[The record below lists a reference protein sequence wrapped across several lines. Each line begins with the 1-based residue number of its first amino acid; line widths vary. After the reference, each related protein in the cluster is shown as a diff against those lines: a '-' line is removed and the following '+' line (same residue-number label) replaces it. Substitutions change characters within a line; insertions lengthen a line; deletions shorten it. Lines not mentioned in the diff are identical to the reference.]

1 MTGTSAKREKILVI
15 KLSALGDFLVALG
28 PMAAIRKHHP
38 DAHITIMTT
47 RPFVDMAQRSR
58 YGDAVEVVTRAK
70 FFEIGA
76 WLRRARFLNSGFD
89 RVYDLQMNDRSS
101 IYFRLMRKKPLWCG
115 TVRGASDNYAAENPQ
130 WRQMHAFDRHKTMLA
145 RHGIDVML
153 PDVRWMQTDVSLL
166 APKEPYVML
175 IPGCAPQ
182 HPYKRWPATKFA
194 ALALKLQHQDY
205 AVCLIGTAAEQDAI
219 AKIKKVAPECYDLS
233 GRTSLYDIA
242 SLAVG
247 AAGAVG
253 NDTGPS
259 HLVAL
264 TGCPLVA
271 LFSGVTDPMR
281 SAPMGTAVTVIQSE
295 DIGDIST
302 DDVMKALRPRETTA
316 DVQSGAFA

>member
-1 MTGTSAKREKILVI
+1 MTGTSASREKILVI

-58 YGDAVEVVTRAK
+58 YADAIEAVTRAK
-70 FFEIGA
+70 FYEIGA
-76 WLRRARFLNSGFD
+76 WLRTVVFLNSGFD
-89 RVYDLQMNDRSS
+89 RVYDLQLNDRSNF
-101 IYFRLMRKKPLWCG
+101 YFRVMRKKPLWCG
-115 TVRGASDNYAAENPQ
+115 IARGASDNYAAENPH
-130 WRQMHAFDRHKTMLA
+130 WRQMHAFDRHKAMLA
-145 RHGIDVML
+145 RHGIDVVL

-182 HPYKRWPATKFA
+182 HPYKRWPAAKFA
-194 ALALKLQHQDY
+194 ALALKLQHQGY

-219 AKIKKVAPECYDLS
+219 AKIKKVAPDCYDLS

-242 SLAVG
+242 SLAAG

-259 HLVAL
+259 HLAAL

-271 LFSGVTDPMR
+271 LFSGVTDPSR
-281 SAPMGTAVTVIQSE
+281 SAPMGAAVTVIQSE

-302 DDVMKALRPRETTA
+302 DDVMKALRPREATLA
-316 DVQSGAFA
+316 VQSGASA

>member
-1 MTGTSAKREKILVI
+1 MTGPAAHREKILVI

-47 RPFVDMAQRSR
+47 RPFADMAQRSR
-58 YGDAVEVVTRAK
+58 YADAVEVVTRAK
-70 FFEIGA
+70 FYQIGA
-76 WLRRARFLNSGFD
+76 WLRMARFLNGGFD
-89 RVYDLQMNDRSS
+89 RVYDLQTNDRSG
-101 IYFRLMRKKPLWCG
+101 IYFRLMRKKPVWCG
-115 TVRGASDNYAAENPQ
+115 TVRGASDNYAAENPD
-130 WRQMHAFDRHKTMLA
+130 WRQMHAFDRHKAMLA
-145 RHGIDVML
+145 RHGIDVAL

-166 APKEPYVML
+166 TPKDAYVML

-182 HPYKRWPATKFA
+182 HPYKRWPAAKFA
-194 ALALKLQHQDY
+194 ALALKLQHQGY
-205 AVCLIGTAAEQDAI
+205 AVCLIGTAAEQEAI
-219 AKIKKVAPECYDLS
+219 AKIKKAAPECHDLS

-242 SLAVG
+242 SLAAG

-264 TGCPLVA
+264 TGCPLVV
-271 LFSGVTDPMR
+271 LFSGVTDPSR
-281 SAPMGTAVTVIQSE
+281 SAPIGAVVTVIQSE

-302 DDVMKALRPRETTA
+302 EDVMKALRPRETTGS
-316 DVQSGAFA
+316 VQTGATA